1 MLFGIREEDIAY
13 YGLVFGLTLLMGYM
27 CFIIYKI
34 GRESKAGR
42 FGMFALFLVLGL
54 GMFGFVAKS
63 IIARWL
69 DL

>member
-1 MLFGIREEDIAY
+1 MLFGLTEEQIAY
-13 YGLVFGLTLLMGYM
+13 YGLILGLGGLMAYM

-34 GRESKAGR
+34 GRESKAGK

-54 GMFGFVAKS
+54 GMVGFASKS

-69 DL
+69 GI